1 MKTVLVK
8 DASWPGK
15 VAIKKVFTELD
26 PFREAR
32 DQLIEQKQK
41 RSIAVAKAR
50 NDTLEEVAQEFD
62 KMRVFGDTA
71 ASFAAYV
78 REMKR

>member
-1 MKTVLVK
+1 MKTVINK
-8 DASWPGK
+8 NAPWP
-15 VAIKKVFTELD
+15 KKVVITNVFAELD

-62 KMRVFGDTA
+62 KMGVFGDTA